1 MMFGMAGL
9 PAGQARGLR
18 GQPPCTPRPTL
29 RPTLRPR
36 VPALNSEGKALA
48 NSARA
53 NVARLKHAPA

>member
-18 GQPPCTPRPTL
+18 GQPPGTPRP
-29 RPTLRPR
+29 PLRPR
-36 VPALNSEGKALA
+36 VPALKSEGKALA